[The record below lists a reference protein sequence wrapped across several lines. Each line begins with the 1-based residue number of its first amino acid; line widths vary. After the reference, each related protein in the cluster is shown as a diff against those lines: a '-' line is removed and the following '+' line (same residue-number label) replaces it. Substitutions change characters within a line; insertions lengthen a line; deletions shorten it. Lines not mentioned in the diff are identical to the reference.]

1 MKSCSFHSK
10 PHIFTANPL
19 ISEQTPC
26 FQSKPLIFIAN
37 RLAIQWLAMKDLL
50 FKYLQFWRN
59 FFSKQT
65 GLRSAVCAKTGGWL
79 SAVGYERFVIQILAI
94 LEEFFFQ
101 SKPVCDQRF
110 ALKQVVGSYY
120 PYATSVITYYLKF
133 SLKILEKKFFSAN
146 RLAIQW
152 LAIRGLL

>member
-1 MKSCSFHSK
+1 MISLDLKLYNEMKSCSFHSK

-94 LEEFFFQ
+94 LEEFFF
-101 SKPVCDQRF
+101 SKQTGLRSAVCAETGGWQLLPVC
-110 ALKQVVGSYY
+110 YICHY
-120 PYATSVITYYLKF
+120 
-133 SLKILEKKFFSAN
+133 ILS
-146 RLAIQW
+146 
-152 LAIRGLL
+152 